1 MTLASGASRSA
12 ASVWHRGVRAGG
24 HDVAGTFGAEVDR
37 ALEVLAAGGTL
48 EGEALGDLGSL
59 FTDRFGSGVIG
70 LRWDRLSSVRGEAH
84 FDAVETLHQ
93 PSGIVHGGVWC
104 AVVESMASVCGAMA
118 VLSRGMVCVGAHN
131 ATDFLRPHREGR
143 VLGVATP
150 IHVGRTQQL
159 WLVELRRE
167 SDGKALARGQVRLAN
182 IDPAQLGG

>member
-1 MTLASGASRSA
+1 M
-12 ASVWHRGVRAGG
+12 AGP
-24 HDVAGTFGAEVDR
+24 FGAEVDR
-37 ALEVLAAGGTL
+37 ALAVLAAGGTL
-48 EGEALGDLGSL
+48 EGDALDDLGAV
-59 FTDRFGSGVIG
+59 FTDRFGAGVIG
-70 LRWDRLSSVRGEAH
+70 LRWDRLSRERGEAH

-118 VLSRGMVCVGAHN
+118 ALAHGRICVGAHN

-150 IHVGRTQQL
+150 IHIGRTQQL
-159 WLVELRRE
+159 WQVELSRA

-182 IDPAQLGG
+182 IDPTQLSD